1 MGLRLLFR
9 VAWKCRSLEQRS
21 RWTRER
27 LERHQAQCLDALRRF
42 ALGKSAFYR
51 RYHRGM
57 EGRPLEALPV
67 LTKSILMD
75 NFDDLV
81 TDTEVRLAEVEKF
94 LVGDPGYALFRGR
107 YMVLLTSGT
116 SGMRGIFLF
125 NSAEWITM
133 LANITRPMAWTP
145 SEGSRGLQR
154 SAIIASS
161 TPWHQS
167 ARVAASLSTR
177 WMLRLD
183 AAEPLDRLV
192 HRLNDWQP
200 RTLLGYPSVVRQ
212 LAQEQIAGR
221 LHLRLQRIATSAEL
235 LTDETRERIHE
246 AWGVRVYDNYNATEY
261 SPIAAECAQGRKHLF
276 EDGAII
282 EIVDERGRAVPPGV
296 CGERI
301 LLTVFAS
308 RTQPLIR
315 YEITDMVRPMSGECE
330 CGRKFRLIE
339 AVEGRL
345 RDILA
350 FPRRD
355 GSSATVT
362 AHANV
367 FYPVL
372 ENVPASAWQV
382 IHDERGLWVNLT
394 GLRDPNAVDEI
405 SLSIRGALERQGALV
420 PPIYVREVAA
430 LERGATAKAPL
441 ILSRMPQ

>member
-1 MGLRLLFR
+1 
-9 VAWKCRSLEQRS
+9 
-21 RWTRER
+21 
-27 LERHQAQCLDALRRF
+27 
-42 ALGKSAFYR
+42 
-51 RYHRGM
+51 
-57 EGRPLEALPV
+57 
-67 LTKSILMD
+67 MD

-81 TDTEVRLAEVEKF
+81 TDSEVRLGDVEKF
-94 LVGDPGYALFRGR
+94 IASDTGSTLFRDR
-107 YMVLLTSGT
+107 YVVLLTSGT
-116 SGMRGIFLF
+116 TARGVFLF
-125 NSAEWITM
+125 NPEEWVTA
-133 LANITRPMAWTP
+133 LANITRPMAWTS
-145 SEGSRGLQR
+145 SEGSGGIER
-154 SAIIASS
+154 SAIIASA
-161 TPWHQS
+161 TPWHHS
-167 ARVAASLSTR
+167 SRVAASLSTR

-192 HRLNDWQP
+192 HRLNEWQP

-221 LHLRLQRIATSAEL
+221 LHLRVGRVGTSAEV
-235 LTDETRERIHE
+235 LTDEARKRVYE
-246 AWGVRVYDNYNATEY
+246 AWGVRVYDTYGATEY

-276 EDGAII
+276 EDGAIV
-282 EIVDERGRAVPPGV
+282 EIVDELGRAVPPGV
-296 CGERI
+296 CGERV

-315 YEITDMVRPMSGECE
+315 YEITDMVRPLSGECE

-339 AVEGRL
+339 AIEGRL

-362 AHANV
+362 AHANL
-367 FYPVL
+367 FYPLLDKV
-372 ENVPASAWQV
+372 AATAWQL
-382 IHDERGLWVNLT
+382 IHDECGLWVNLT

-405 SLSIRGALERQGALV
+405 SKSIREALERQGALV

-430 LERGATAKAPL
+430 LERGATAKTPL